1 MLRRSIP
8 LVLAL
13 TAAAAAQPCADRA
26 PCPIGAVC
34 AGGVCVV
41 DVAADRDRDGVPDGF
56 GDAPRDVCVEVPDPG
71 QDDRDRDG
79 LGDACDASAPF
90 ALATP
95 RDDDGDG
102 VPDAVDNCALPNPA
116 QTDTD
121 GDGRGDAC
129 DPDDDGDG
137 LVDAVDPC
145 PTRAGATGCAPDRDV
160 DGVPDPLDNCP
171 DRPNPRQDDQD
182 LDGRGDAC
190 DGDGDGDGVPDEADN
205 CPRVANPGQADRD
218 RDGAGDACAP
228 DADHD
233 GVPDDVDVC
242 PGVVDPGQQD
252 TDADGIGD
260 ACDPDDDGDGVADAL
275 DGCPSIY
282 DPAQREADRIRA
294 GDRCVA
300 VRPAPPADRDGD
312 GVPDAADD
320 CPDVPDRAQVDT
332 DGDGAGDACDPDADD
347 DGVPNADDV
356 CPGVVDPLQVDTD
369 GDGRGDACDPDDD
382 DDGMLD
388 ADDPC
393 PLLGDDGADR
403 DGDGLG
409 DACDLCPD
417 LPARDNLD
425 ADGDGLG
432 NPCDPDADGDAVPDR
447 LDRCPGT
454 PDPAQFDRDCDG
466 IGDACDTVFDPPPPE
481 VCGDGVDDD
490 CDGRAD
496 EGCGPCEPTFVGRAP
511 VRYQTAEAEATR
523 PEVAASADVAILG
536 RLADDGVE
544 QVARWT
550 TFQRVNSRADSLSVV
565 GRRPADPERSV
576 APPEIAW
583 VGDRFWGVYASTD
596 PVRPR
601 VGGFTFGSTGQVT
614 GGLPTLAATAP
625 GPVEVA
631 WDGGDTV
638 AMAFF
643 DEVAGAR
650 SLRWQVADT
659 AGAVQAGPFE
669 VPGVE
674 VGPLDRPGVAVVD
687 GLVGLTWTAR
697 APGDATASLLFAA
710 YDLEGGAV
718 IPPTV
723 VAADTDVAA
732 PLAGG
737 AARWLLAWP
746 SGAAALGAGV
756 GLDGALTDLGA
767 LIDAVGAPH
776 VAWAGD
782 AFVLVAPIEV
792 EGAVEVGLLRVAAD
806 GTPEGPVHVLAPDP
820 TTTARF
826 PRVAWAIDGRYV
838 VVWQADDAAGAS
850 TVWVIQGSI
859 ECE

>member
-1 MLRRSIP
+1 MTSMTIRATRSAGGALAIRSLGSLFFIFHV
-8 LVLAL
+8 LVGPALA
-13 TAAAAAQPCADRA
+13 CEVDG
-26 PCPIGAVC
+26 CPIGAVC
-34 AGGVCVV
+34 VAGACVV
-41 DVAADRDRDGVPDGF
+41 DVDADRDRDGVPDGF
-56 GDAPRDVCVEVPDPG
+56 GGAPRDVCVAVPDPG
-71 QDDRDRDG
+71 QDDADRDG
-79 LGDACDASAPF
+79 TGDACDPS
-90 ALATP
+90 TP
-95 RDDDGDG
+95 PTTPPPPDTDGDG
-102 VPDAVDNCALPNPA
+102 VPDALDNCALINPA

-129 DPDDDGDG
+129 DDDDDGDG
-137 LVDAVDPC
+137 LRDRDDPC
-145 PTRAGATGCAPDRDV
+145 PRTAGPCGPDS
-160 DGVPDPLDNCP
+160 
-171 DRPNPRQDDQD
+171 
-182 LDGRGDAC
+182 
-190 DGDGDGDGVPDEADN
+190 DGDGVPDAVDN
-205 CPRVANPGQADRD
+205 CTETPNPSQADTHG
-218 RDGAGDACAP
+218 DG
-228 DADHD
+228 
-233 GVPDDVDVC
+233 
-242 PGVVDPGQQD
+242 Q
-252 TDADGIGD
+252 GD
-260 ACDPDDDGDGVADAL
+260 ACDPPPPPADGADLDLDGVPDAVDNCDLANPDQRDLDADGVGDPCDLDDDGDGVDDAV
-275 DGCPSIY
+275 DGCPAVY
-282 DPAQREADRIRA
+282 DPDQRADDRVFA

-300 VRPAPPADRDGD
+300 VRPAPIPDRDGD

-320 CPDVPDRAQVDT
+320 CPDVPDRAQTDT
-332 DGDGAGDACDPDADD
+332 DGDGLGDACDPDADD
-347 DGVPNADDV
+347 DGVPNAADV

-388 ADDPC
+388 AEDPC
-393 PLLGDDGADR
+393 PLLDDDGADR

-432 NPCDPDADGDAVPDR
+432 NPCDPDADGDDVPDR

-454 PDPAQFDRDCDG
+454 PDPAQLDRDCDG
-466 IGDACDTVFDPPPPE
+466 IGDACDTVFDAPPPE
-481 VCGDGVDDD
+481 LCGDGVDDD

-511 VRYQTAEAEATR
+511 VRYQTAEAEAAR

-536 RLADDGVE
+536 RLADDGLE

-596 PVRPR
+596 PARSR
-601 VGGFTFGSTGQVT
+601 VAGFTFGSTGQVT
-614 GGLPTLAATAP
+614 GALPTLAATAP

-631 WDGGDTV
+631 WDGGEAV
-638 AMAFF
+638 VMAFY
-643 DEVAGAR
+643 DVVEGAPT
-650 SLRWQVADT
+650 LRWQVADA
-659 AGAVQAGPFE
+659 AGAVQAGPFA

-674 VGPLDRPGVAVVD
+674 VGPLDRPGVAVTD

-697 APGDATASLLFAA
+697 RPGDATASLMFAA
-710 YDLEGGAV
+710 YDLDGGEV

-732 PLAGG
+732 PLAAG

-746 SGAAALGAGV
+746 TGAAALGAGV
-756 GLDGALTDLGA
+756 DLDGALTDLGG

-782 AFVLVAPIEV
+782 AFALVAPIEV
-792 EGAVEVGLLRVAAD
+792 EGAIEVALARVLPD
-806 GTPEGPVHVLAPDP
+806 GTLDGPIHVLAPDP
-820 TTTARF
+820 ATTARF

-838 VVWQADDAAGAS
+838 VVWQADDAQGAS